1 MSRALFTKILISAVV
16 VVLLWLLL
24 RFALP
29 VLLPFALA
37 AGLALS
43 AESAVRWMQQRLHL
57 PRPLAT
63 AIGISGVFLLF
74 VTLVTLALAGLMRQL
89 PRLTDLAPKLENTLR
104 SARSL
109 VQDWLLAWTGDL
121 PGSIG
126 HLARQFTGSLFSGSG
141 PLLQP
146 LMQKLP
152 TLVTGWVGKLSEGL
166 FGLITALI
174 ASYMLSAR
182 LPQIK
187 AWLKRHLPS
196 QLQSR
201 AKQALHGLRQAFG
214 GWLLAQGKLALVT
227 FGVLAVGFFLLRLQR
242 PLLWA
247 GLIAL
252 VDAFPVLGVGTV
264 LLPWSF
270 LLLLQG
276 QTAKGIG
283 MLAVYGISWL
293 LRSVLEPR
301 WVGKGIGLDPLLTL
315 AAIYTGFCLGGF
327 PGMLL
332 APILAM
338 GAGQLIKAFQG

>member
-1 MSRALFTKILISAVV
+1 MHRGLFTKISISAGAIL
-16 VVLLWLLL
+16 LLWLGF

-29 VLLPFALA
+29 ILLPFALA
-37 AGLALS
+37 GALALS
-43 AESAVRWMQQRLHL
+43 AESAVRWMHTKLHF
-57 PRPLAT
+57 PRSLAT
-63 AIGISGVFLLF
+63 AVGVSGVFLLF
-74 VTLVTLALAGLMRQL
+74 LTVVTLLLAGLMRQL
-89 PRLTDLAPKLENTLR
+89 PRLTELAPKLESALR

-109 VQDWLLAWTGDL
+109 LQSWLQTRTADL

-126 HLARQFTGSLFSGSG
+126 NLARQFTGNLFSGDG

-152 TLVTGWVGKLSEGL
+152 ALVTGWMGRLSEGL
-166 FGLITALI
+166 FGLLTALI
-174 ASYMLSAR
+174 ASFMLSVR

-187 AWLKRHLPS
+187 AWLKAHVPVAWQTRTVS
-196 QLQSR
+196 
-201 AKQALHGLRQAFG
+201 ALEGLKKAFG

-227 FGVLAVGFFLLRLQR
+227 FTVLGAGFFLLKLPK

-276 QTAKGIG
+276 QTAKGVGLLIIY
-283 MLAVYGISWL
+283 AVSWL

-315 AAIYTGFCLGGF
+315 AAIYAGFRLGGF
-327 PGMLL
+327 FGMLL
-332 APILAM
+332 APMLTM
-338 GAGQLIKAFQG
+338 GASQVLKAFR